1 MSDIKKQLQDL
12 IKQSVEALFSIALDE
27 VLLENPKDPSHGD
40 FSTPIAMSLTKTLK
54 DNPRNIALKIVSHI
68 EKSDDLESVSVAGPG
83 FINMT
88 LKKEALETI
97 LFKLVQDPKS
107 VTTSN
112 IGNQEKILLE
122 FVSVNPTGDM
132 HIGHARGASA
142 GMTLAN
148 VLSKAGFDV
157 TKEYYVND
165 AGNQMDKLA
174 ESLYVRY
181 LQASGKNAAMPDDG
195 YLGPE
200 IIELGKTLYDTYQD
214 TYLDRDKA
222 LPVFKQEGL
231 KRLMETIKK
240 DLSQARVSFDVF
252 YSETSLYE
260 NGHVEDVLNRL
271 KDLGMTY
278 SSDGALYLKTTLKG
292 DEKDR
297 VIVKKDGS
305 YTYIL
310 PDIAY
315 HEQKLKRGFTH
326 LIDILGTDHH
336 GYVARLKAALSMLG
350 YDDVLEVLLL
360 QIVRVM
366 KDDVEI
372 KMSKRSGKAYSLS
385 DLLDEVGPDPI
396 RYFFSARSLNSHM
409 DLDLDLA
416 VKQKS
421 DNPVYY
427 LQYAHARM
435 ASVFEKAESRGYL
448 FDKELKAFETLNME
462 IINPILNLLND
473 YQTVIEKAALTREI
487 HKLPLYLHKLSQ
499 AFHKWYSEEKIIT
512 EDALHVK
519 ERLYVLK
526 AIQTVLKDGLET
538 LGVEAKT
545 IM

>member
-372 KMSKRSGKAYSLS
+372 KMSKRSGKAYSLR